1 MDAFSYLGLVI
12 LAIIAMLL
20 ILTHLRRFLPD
31 PQARPTPVRTLDH
44 VRLVDDPSASLGRR
58 RDDGA
63 GGEG

>member
-1 MDAFSYLGLVI
+1 MDAFSYLGLAIVG
-12 LAIIAMLL
+12 IIAMLL
-20 ILTHLRRFLPD
+20 FLSYIRRNM
-31 PQARPTPVRTLDH
+31 PTPEDRPAPVRSLDH